1 MSVGQLKELKNSS
14 IMKLYRQ
21 MMPDVNRRSA
31 AAGVKSSS
39 LNAEFLKEQRTSA
52 VSPDMS
58 SADLW
63 PLGFMVSVEPCQW
76 YTTWY
81 SVVGD
86 NCQPTFFSGCIFTFC
101 VF

>member
-1 MSVGQLKELKNSS
+1 
-14 IMKLYRQ
+14 

-39 LNAEFLKEQRTSA
+39 LNTEFLKEQRTSA

-76 YTTWY
+76 YTTGY
-81 SVVGD
+81 RVMGD
-86 NCQPTFFSGCIFTFC
+86 DCQPTFFSGCIFTFC
-101 VF
+101 VLSGDI